1 MCGGGTKSPLSTLVA
16 GMTADYAPTPVEDFL
31 DPDDPAMFP
40 RLTQEQVDY
49 LEAIGTQ
56 LTFARGDE
64 VFAHGQRETPLY
76 IVQSGAVDIIDHAPE
91 GDRYFTQCQERT
103 FIGDLSMFTG
113 EPTLAAGYAA
123 GPTSLIALPPEDVR
137 RVVATAPADLG
148 DLLLRTMVARRDWLM
163 GRGLGQQKLIG
174 SRWSGEA
181 FAVREL
187 LERNLVPFTWHDL
200 ATDEESRVLLE
211 GLGIGEDECP
221 VLVRSDD
228 VIRQAT
234 VTSVAD
240 ELGLRAQVDGQTFDV
255 VVLGGGPA
263 GLAAAVYASSEGLS
277 TLVVERFAP
286 GGQAGTSARIENYL
300 GFPTGLAGSDLTRR
314 ATLQARKFG
323 AVISSVHEAAQVAEP
338 ESDGLRGIELADGQR
353 VQGGIV
359 VLAPGADYRRL
370 PAENAERF
378 EGLGLYYA
386 ATHIEAQQCT
396 AEDLVVVGGGNS
408 AGQAIVKLA
417 ATDRQVHVVARRP
430 LEAAMSRYLVD
441 QIEDKSNVQ
450 VWTGCEVRALEG
462 HGNLESV
469 VISGG
474 GPDRR
479 VETSAVFA
487 MIGATPR
494 SEGLVDFVG
503 QDDKGFVVTG
513 EEARG
518 HPDFARHWNGAGRD
532 PLMLECTRPGVF
544 AIGDVRRGS
553 TKRVAAAVG
562 DGALVVRS
570 IHASLDPDQTR

>member
-1 MCGGGTKSPLSTLVA
+1 
-16 GMTADYAPTPVEDFL
+16 MTDDYSPTPVEDFL

-49 LEAIGTQ
+49 LAEIGGH
-56 LTFARGDE
+56 LSFARGDE
-64 VFAHGQRETPLY
+64 VFAHGQRETPLFV
-76 IVQSGAVDIIDHAPE
+76 VQSGAVDIIDQAPE
-91 GDRYFTQCQERT
+91 GDRYFTQCRVGT

-113 EPTLAAGYAA
+113 EPTLAAGFAA
-123 GPTSLIALPPEDVR
+123 EPTSLVALPPEDVR
-137 RVVATAPADLG
+137 RVVKTAPADLG

-163 GRGLGQQKLIG
+163 GRGLGQQRLIG
-174 SRWSGEA
+174 SRWSSDA

-200 ATDEESRVLLE
+200 AIDEESRVLLE
-211 GLGIGEDECP
+211 GFGIEEAECP

-228 VIRQAT
+228 VIRRAT
-234 VTSVAD
+234 VTSIAD
-240 ELGLRAQVDGQTFDV
+240 ELGLRARVDGQSFDV
-255 VVLGGGPA
+255 VMLGGGPA

-300 GFPTGLAGSDLTRR
+300 GFPTGLTGADLARR

-323 AVISSVHEAAQVAEP
+323 AVISSAHEASHVSERG
-338 ESDGLRGIELADGQR
+338 SDGLRGIELGDGQSVR
-353 VQGGIV
+353 GRSV

-370 PAENAERF
+370 PADNAERF

-386 ATHIEAQQCT
+386 ATHIEAQQCA
-396 AEDLVVVGGGNS
+396 AEDVVVVGGGNS
-408 AGQAIVKLA
+408 AGQAVVKLA
-417 ATDRQVHVVARRP
+417 ATARQVHVVARRP
-430 LEAAMSRYLVD
+430 LEVAMSRYLVD
-441 QIEDKSNVQ
+441 QIDDKSNVQ
-450 VWTGCEVRALEG
+450 VWTGCEVRSLEG
-462 HGNLESV
+462 DGKLEAV
-469 VISGG
+469 MISGG
-474 GPDRR
+474 GPDQR

-487 MIGATPR
+487 MIGASPR

-513 EEARG
+513 EEASR
-518 HPDFARHWNGAGRD
+518 HPDFSRHWNGSARG

-570 IHASLDPDQTR
+570 IHASLGALETQSGPAG

>member
-1 MCGGGTKSPLSTLVA
+1 MEA
-16 GMTADYAPTPVEDFL
+16 EYAPTPVENFL

-40 RLTQEQVDY
+40 RLTSSQVEY
-49 LEAIGTQ
+49 LAEIGTQ
-56 LTFARGDE
+56 LSFARGE
-64 VFAHGQRETPLY
+64 LVFAHGQRETPLY
-76 IVQSGAVDIIDHAPE
+76 VVQSGAVDIIDQAPE

-113 EPTLAAGYAA
+113 EPTLAAGFAA

-137 RVVATAPADLG
+137 RVVATAAGLG
-148 DLLLRTMVARRDWLM
+148 DLLLRTMIARREWLQ
-163 GRGLGQQKLIG
+163 GRGLGQQRLIG

-200 ATDEESRVLLE
+200 VTDDESRVLLE
-211 GLGIGEDECP
+211 GLGIDDDECP

-228 VIRQAT
+228 VLRRAT

-240 ELGLRAQVDGQTFDV
+240 ELGLRAQVDGQEFDV

-263 GLAAAVYASSEGLS
+263 GLAAAVYASSEGLG

-300 GFPTGLAGSDLTRR
+300 GFPTGLSGAELARR

-323 AVISSVHEAAQVAEP
+323 AVISSVHEAGGL
-338 ESDGLRGIELADGQR
+338 SDPVEGGLREIGLADGQR
-353 VQGGIV
+353 VRGRSV

-396 AEDLVVVGGGNS
+396 AEDVVVVGGGNS
-408 AGQAIVKLA
+408 AGQAVVKLA
-417 ATDRQVHVVARRP
+417 DHARQVHVVARRP
-430 LEAAMSRYLVD
+430 LERAMSRYLVD
-441 QIEDKSNVQ
+441 QIEAKANVQ

-462 HGNLESV
+462 DDKLEAV
-469 VISGG
+469 VISGR
-474 GPDRR
+474 GPDQR
-479 VETSAVFA
+479 VETTAVFA
-487 MIGATPR
+487 MIGASPR

-513 EEARG
+513 EEARL
-518 HPDFARHWNGAGRD
+518 HPDFARHRDGADRA
-532 PLMLECTRPGVF
+532 PLLLETTRPGVF

-570 IHASLDPDQTR
+570 IHAALGAGDG

>member
-1 MCGGGTKSPLSTLVA
+1 
-16 GMTADYAPTPVEDFL
+16 MTSDYSPTPVEDFL
-31 DPDDPAMFP
+31 DPDDPTLFP
-40 RLTQEQVDY
+40 RLTPSQVQY
-49 LEAIGTQ
+49 LGEIGTRQ
-56 LTFARGDE
+56 TFAAGEE
-64 VFAHGQRETPLY
+64 VFEHGSRETPLY
-76 IVQSGAVDIIDHAPE
+76 VVESGALDIIERRPE
-91 GDRYFTQCQERT
+91 GDRYFTQCREGT
-103 FIGDLSMFTG
+103 FAADISMFTG
-113 EPTLAAGYAA
+113 EPTLAAGVAA
-123 GPTSLIALPPEDVR
+123 EPTSLLALPPADVR
-137 RVVATAPADLG
+137 RVVATAAELG
-148 DLLLRTMVARRDWLM
+148 DLLLRTMVTRREWLQ
-163 GRGLGQQKLIG
+163 GRGLGQQRLIG
-174 SRWSGEA
+174 TRWSSEA

-200 ATDEESRVLLE
+200 TTDEESRVLLE
-211 GLGIGEDECP
+211 GLGIEEADFP

-228 VIRQAT
+228 VLRRAT

-240 ELGLRAQVDGQTFDV
+240 ELGLRAQVDGQSFDV

-277 TLVVERFAP
+277 TLVIERFAP

-300 GFPTGLAGSDLTRR
+300 GFPTGLTGADLARR

-323 AVISSVHEAAQVAEP
+323 AVISSVHEASHVSEP
-338 ESDGLRGIELADGQR
+338 EDEGFREVGLADGQR
-353 VQGGIV
+353 VQGRSV

-370 PAENAERF
+370 PAENADRF

-386 ATHIEAQQCT
+386 ATHIEAQQCS
-396 AEDLVVVGGGNS
+396 AEDVVVVGGGNS
-408 AGQAIVKLA
+408 AGQAVVKLA
-417 ATDRQVHVVARRP
+417 DHAHQVHVVARRP
-430 LEAAMSRYLVD
+430 LEVAMSRYLVD
-441 QIEDKSNVQ
+441 QIEAKSNVR
-450 VWTGCEVRALEG
+450 VWTGCEVRALVGDEK
-462 HGNLESV
+462 LEAV

-479 VETSAVFA
+479 VESSAVFA

-513 EEARG
+513 EEARR
-518 HPDFARHWNGAGRD
+518 HPEFSRHWDGADRD
-532 PLMLECTRPGVF
+532 PLLLECTRRGVF

-570 IHASLDPDQTR
+570 IHASLGSRQT

>member
-1 MCGGGTKSPLSTLVA
+1 
-16 GMTADYAPTPVEDFL
+16 MTTDYAPTPVEDFL

-40 RLTQEQVDY
+40 RLTPEQVEY
-49 LEAIGTQ
+49 LAGIGGQ
-56 LTFARGDE
+56 QTFARGDE
-64 VFAHGQRETPLY
+64 VFGHGQRETPLY
-76 IVQSGAVDIIDHAPE
+76 VVQSGAVDIIDHAPE

-148 DLLLRTMVARRDWLM
+148 DLLLRTMVARRDWLL

-174 SRWSGEA
+174 TRWSGEA

-200 ATDEESRVLLE
+200 ATDEESRALLD
-211 GLGIGEDECP
+211 GLGIREAECP

-240 ELGLRAQVDGQTFDV
+240 ELGLRAKLDGQTFDV

-263 GLAAAVYASSEGLS
+263 GLATAVYAASEGLS

-300 GFPTGLAGSDLTRR
+300 GFPTGLTGSELTRR

-323 AVISSVHEAAQVAEP
+323 AVISSVHEASQVSEP
-338 ESDGLRGIELADGQR
+338 EAGGLREIRLADDQR
-353 VQGGIV
+353 VQGRSV

-370 PAENAERF
+370 PAENADRF

-386 ATHIEAQQCT
+386 ATHIEAQQCS
-396 AEDLVVVGGGNS
+396 AEDVVIVGGGNS
-408 AGQAIVKLA
+408 AGQAAVKLA
-417 ATDRQVHVVARRP
+417 DHAREVHLVARRR
-430 LEAAMSRYLVD
+430 LELAMSRYLVD
-441 QIEDKSNVQ
+441 QIEAKSNVR

-462 HGNLESV
+462 DEELEAV
-469 VISGG
+469 VISGA

-479 VETSAVFA
+479 VQTSAVFA
-487 MIGATPR
+487 M
-494 SEGLVDFVG
+494 
-503 QDDKGFVVTG
+503 
-513 EEARG
+513 
-518 HPDFARHWNGAGRD
+518 
-532 PLMLECTRPGVF
+532 
-544 AIGDVRRGS
+544 
-553 TKRVAAAVG
+553 
-562 DGALVVRS
+562 
-570 IHASLDPDQTR
+570 

>member
-1 MCGGGTKSPLSTLVA
+1 
-16 GMTADYAPTPVEDFL
+16 MTGDYSPTPVEDFL
-31 DPDDPAMFP
+31 DPGDPAMFP
-40 RLTQEQVDY
+40 RLTPEQVSY
-49 LEAIGTQ
+49 LEGIGTA
-56 LTFARGDE
+56 LTFARGEE
-64 VFAHGQRETPLY
+64 VFGHGQRETPLY
-76 IVQSGAVDIIDHAPE
+76 VVQSGAVDIIDHAPE
-91 GDRYFTQCQERT
+91 GDRYFTQCQEAT

-200 ATDEESRVLLE
+200 ATDEEARILVE
-211 GLGIGEDECP
+211 GLGIAEEECP
-221 VLVRSDD
+221 VLIRSDD

-234 VTSVAD
+234 VTSIAD
-240 ELGLRAQVDGQTFDV
+240 ELGLRAQVDGQAFDV

-263 GLAAAVYASSEGLS
+263 GLAASVYAASEGLT

-300 GFPTGLAGSDLTRR
+300 GFPTGLTGSDLARR

-323 AVISSVHEAAQVAEP
+323 AVISSVHEATRVSEP
-338 ESDGLRGIELADGQR
+338 ADEGLRDVVLADGQR
-353 VQGGIV
+353 VRGRTV
-359 VLAPGADYRRL
+359 VLATGADYRRL
-370 PAENAERF
+370 PAENSDRF
-378 EGLGLYYA
+378 EGRGLYYA
-386 ATHIEAQQCT
+386 ATHVEAQQCSM
-396 AEDLVVVGGGNS
+396 EDVVVVGGANS
-408 AGQAIVKLA
+408 AGQAVVKLA
-417 ATDRQVHVVARRP
+417 DHAREVHVVARRG

-441 QIEDKSNVQ
+441 QIEAKSNVR

-462 HGNLESV
+462 DEKLEAI
-469 VISGG
+469 VISGA

-479 VETSAVFA
+479 VQTSAVFA
-487 MIGATPR
+487 MIGASPR
-494 SEGLVDFVG
+494 SEGLVDYVG

-513 EEARG
+513 NEAGR
-518 HPDFARHWNGAGRD
+518 HADFSRHWDGADRG
-532 PLMLECTRPGVF
+532 PLMLEYTRRGVF

-553 TKRVAAAVG
+553 TKRVASAVG

-570 IHASLDPDQTR
+570 IHASLDTSRT